1 MWKIFTRAV
10 KVSDVYFGSAFNMKS
25 RQSILLLAIRKVL
38 RPLVRLCLGN
48 GVTYPMLL
56 EELKQVFVKVA
67 DSEFP
72 LDGKPQTDSRITLLT
87 GVHRKDVH
95 RIRAEA
101 ASIPT
106 IKPNLSSQ
114 VIAQWLA
121 GEGFQDAAGLPRRIQ
136 KTIAD
141 GGELSFEALV
151 ARVSKDI
158 RSKPLLD
165 EWLRLG
171 AVRIDEDGCIELVSQ
186 AFVPKGDFEQTAAFL
201 ATNVHDH
208 LAAAVDNSS
217 KESPVF
223 FERAAFSDGLSKE
236 QLAALQG
243 FIATEGMAFLRKV
256 NEENIRHSLNP
267 QVGIAYRVNTGVYF
281 YAEPQ
286 DQIDE

>member
-10 KVSDVYFGSAFNMKS
+10 KVSAVCIGSAFNMKS
-25 RQSILLLAIRKVL
+25 RQSILLSAVRRVL

-67 DSEFP
+67 ESEFP

-95 RIRAEA
+95 RIRGEA
-101 ASIPT
+101 ASPPAV
-106 IKPNLSSQ
+106 KPNLSSQ

-121 GEGFQDAAGLPRRIQ
+121 GEGFQDANGSPRKIH

-165 EWLRLG
+165 EWFRLG
-171 AVRIDEDGCIELVSQ
+171 AVRIDEDGYIELLSQ

-208 LAAAVDNSS
+208 LAAAVDNIS
-217 KESPVF
+217 KEKPVF
-223 FERAAFSDGLSKE
+223 FERAAFSDGLSEE
-236 QLAALQG
+236 QLAALQA

-256 NEENIRHSLNP
+256 NEENIRHSLST
-267 QVGIAYRVNTGVYF
+267 QAGVGYRVNTGVYF
-281 YAEPQ
+281 YAEQQ